1 MAYKSIEITNARA
14 VYKQAPKTS
23 QFYVG
28 FSSTNIANTN
38 SKLYDLD
45 LIKQDLIN
53 HFNTRKGERIMN
65 PDFGSVIWDLIMEP
79 LTPDLQVVIQ
89 EDINAICNSDAR
101 VVPTQIKISELTTG
115 YLVEI
120 TIQLV
125 GSDQSANLSLNFNQN
140 IGLLA
145 Q

>member
-1 MAYKSIEITNARA
+1 MAYKSIEVSNARA
-14 VYKQAPKTS
+14 VYKQPPKTS

-28 FSSTNIANTN
+28 FSSVNIENTN

-53 HFNTRKGERIMN
+53 HFNTRKGERLMN
-65 PDFGSVIWDLIMEP
+65 PEFGSVIWDILMDP
-79 LTPDLQVVIQ
+79 MTPDIQ
-89 EDINAICNSDAR
+89 DIIQSDVNDICNSDSR
-101 VVPTQIKISELTTG
+101 VVPTQIKITEFSAG
-115 YLVEI
+115 YLIEI

-125 GSDQSANLSLNFNQN
+125 GSDQSTNLSLNFDQQ
-140 IGLLA
+140 IGLTA

>member
-65 PDFGSVIWDLIMEP
+65 PSFGSVIWDLIMEP
-79 LTPDLQVVIQ
+79 LTPDLQLVIQ
-89 EDINAICNSDAR
+89 EDIDAICNSDAR

-125 GSDQSANLSLNFNQN
+125 GSDQSANLSLNFNQT

>member
-14 VYKQAPKTS
+14 VYNQPPKTS

-28 FSSTNIANTN
+28 FSSVDIANTN

-53 HFNTRKGERIMN
+53 QFNTRKGERLMN
-65 PDFGSVIWDLIMEP
+65 PSFGSIIWDIIMEP
-79 LTPDLQVVIQ
+79 LTPEIHDAIESDLT
-89 EDINAICNSDAR
+89 AICNSDPR
-101 VVPTQIKISELTTG
+101 IVPTQIKVSEFTAGFLIE
-115 YLVEI
+115 L

-125 GSDQSANLSLNFNQN
+125 GTDQSTNMSLTFDQQVGLSVQ
-140 IGLLA
+140 
-145 Q
+145 

>member
-65 PDFGSVIWDLIMEP
+65 PSFGSVIWDLIMEP
-79 LTPDLQVVIQ
+79 LTPDLQLVIQ
-89 EDINAICNSDAR
+89 EDIDAICNSDSR

-125 GSDQSANLSLNFNQN
+125 GSDQSANLSLNFNQT